1 MADAVSVI
9 PLRERRAE
17 GGVSGPAPR
26 PEPSDE
32 ALAPSDGA
40 YHTRLLRACIDADQ
54 GPSARRNWRRKLAPR
69 AHKRSRAE
77 AHTPRPG
84 EKIRRILSRQREPRT
99 ARRRAAPQSLQGPD
113 APALNWTPFLGPR
126 GVGFKV

>member
-17 GGVSGPAPR
+17 GGDSGPAPR

-40 YHTRLLRACIDADQ
+40 YHTRLLRACIDAHQ

-77 AHTPRPG
+77 AHTPRPAPW
-84 EKIRRILSRQREPRT
+84 SRSKCVRT
-99 ARRRAAPQSLQGPD
+99 HLAVDVASIADRRRRALMWVNFGFRAV
-113 APALNWTPFLGPR
+113 
-126 GVGFKV
+126 GV